1 MRFSN
6 LFTKQAEGPAN
17 NEAQI
22 DEGKAY
28 GPTGIAYSTDGAERM
43 KKKSAADA
51 VKQNKP
57 LQKKLDKLYGP
68 KKSTSEAMSSKE
80 KMKKGLYNSKLDPVG
95 QEDGDIDNDGDK
107 DSTDKYLLNRR
118 KTIKKAMK
126 GKKGETAVMNPK
138 MSTAD
143 KGSKAEMDEN
153 ENVLGKDNKA
163 KKQTGNPGMNRFRAG
178 KSPFQMRMKK
188 MMTNIMKDVDKKKG
202 MGPEKNKMK
211 PTEQKEAA
219 DYPHMMYDPKT
230 GKQVTA
236 KTPADHKKYA
246 KMGYTHDKP
255 KNESTIRGKL
265 LDVLEADR
273 SAHYKSA
280 TAPEMMKDKLKGKGA
295 QDMAK
300 PAQDAIASPAADEID
315 MVNKDA
321 GKMTANVKVSKKRN
335 NDNDKGDKNII
346 NKIVNA
352 YQTMGSK

>member
-17 NEAQI
+17 KEAQI
-22 DEGKAY
+22 NEGKAY

-43 KKKSAADA
+43 KKKSSMVGGVKVHHDAIKGKIGKPKPAAPFKIKA
-51 VKQNKP
+51 
-57 LQKKLDKLYGP
+57 
-68 KKSTSEAMSSKE
+68 EAMSSKE

-95 QEDGDIDNDGDK
+95 KADADIDNDGDVDK
-107 DSTDKYLLNRR
+107 SDKYLHNRR
-118 KTIKKAMK
+118 KSIKKAMK
-126 GKKGETAVMNPK
+126 GTKGETATMNPK

-143 KGSKAEMDEN
+143 KGSKDEMEQK
-153 ENVLGKDNKA
+153 EELSKVPMKR
-163 KKQTGNPGMNRFRAG
+163 RFQQG

-188 MMTNIMKDVDKKKG
+188 MMANIMKDKDNKKG

-230 GKQVTA
+230 GKSYEA
-236 KTPADHKKYA
+236 KTPADHEKYA

-255 KNESTIRGKL
+255 KNESTIRDKL
-265 LDVLEADR
+265 LAVLEADR

-280 TAPEMMKDKLKGKGA
+280 TPPEMMKDKLKGKGA
-295 QDMAK
+295 QDMMK
-300 PAQDAIASPAADEID
+300 PAQDAIASPAADEMD

-335 NDNDKGDKNII
+335 NDNDKGDKAVI